1 MFDDVTYSTNRMF
14 DDFMYLMTVRAR
26 IDFPCQGP
34 VPDQTNGTAG
44 VAGRGESV
52 PKGKDG
58 IVIFTYRKVLTSLKA
73 G

>member
-1 MFDDVTYSTNRMF
+1 MMIS
-14 DDFMYLMTVRAR
+14 R

-34 VPDQTNGTAG
+34 VPDQTHGTAG

-58 IVIFTYRKVLTSLKA
+58 IVIFTYRKVPTSLKA